1 VAGSFFGLAVS
12 GCQLLDL
19 TRDLE
24 IEYRRE
30 AGDTPELLDHADD
43 LRREVLDLRLSLGE
57 DTRRGPWRELVE
69 DPDSIRALETV
80 RTRAICTPPSTP
92 CGGVASGSI
101 AAWPAAPSSAAVLP
115 S

>member
-1 VAGSFFGLAVS
+1 
-12 GCQLLDL
+12 LDL

-69 DPDSIRALETV
+69 DPDSIRALEAV

-92 CGGVASGSI
+92 CGAKAAIPFGTCSYLRQSSPSSRGWDVSSGMPGI
-101 AAWPAAPSSAAVLP
+101 AACW
-115 S
+115 